1 MTWKAFKKGE
11 CSNCGEKGK
20 QNSNSC
26 QENEVTEVLLC
37 RTAAVDPSVLSEGYK
52 MLGLTKCGTWAKLV
66 ESTSDK
72 EWSQQDR
79 EEWLRQQKEKT
90 AKAELDEQQRLAK
103 LLSID
108 ERDKQYRK
116 ITSKL
121 PLDSRHRK
129 SLEKRGLTKEEID
142 FVFDQHWIRS
152 WNPGQRFFGI
162 SQDLAGVAPV
172 GFGGEVKLLSVPG
185 IAISAC
191 DGSGNML
198 GFQVGADDRQKFGK
212 YLHLSSARKGG
223 NGPHLP
229 NGELP
234 LHTWKHPDAQEIT
247 ETWLVEGS
255 LKSLIAASKIWR
267 TRKDIQVIGASGGQF
282 FGSQE
287 LLTQELQRQTTK
299 RIVLLPDAGTLTNSS
314 ILKQYQRVVDYITS
328 LGYTIDI
335 GWWEQ
340 FSKEDPDADELEDIS
355 AIGFIQS
362 GHFFALANSASL
374 DEVNSTNW
382 AHEQW
387 VKSRKYTPDI
397 VVSNETFRFP
407 ANLPDKGVG
416 VGINAGLGR
425 GKTEA
430 EIEFARTSP
439 NRAHFPTYR
448 NNLSLQTIARAEK
461 VGVYILHIQTDGKL
475 QIKDPNVHLAYCPDS
490 IKHVDGFFEGCDIYL
505 DEICS
510 TIDHIITGGTLG
522 DEQALVIEIFTKALR
537 ECNRFFAIDG
547 NLSDT
552 YMDFL
557 GKISGKKIIKVK
569 DTIKS
574 RPCKFTI
581 VDGVNFEE
589 EVKKKDKSPLIK
601 KMLEDGVRPWINTD
615 SKESSDAL
623 STMFGRNSKSGLLIN
638 RDTSGEDFVKDFLSD
653 PDEYVE
659 KVKPDYV
666 ISSPTMESGNSKVN
680 KDKHFTDKFSFYSGV
695 QGTNAQYQ
703 HAMRLRDNEIPHYI
717 FCPERSF
724 IRDKHAPRTYAVKAY
739 EQILTE
745 KISQS
750 TWLAAAT
757 SEDPE
762 AAMKVMRQA
771 FERNND
777 EWWKLSL
784 KLDVLRK
791 YEKDN
796 YRKCLVYVLEENG
809 HEVEFETWD
818 IDEDIAQEEKEA
830 KEINKKKHALEL
842 KEAQEYATLDEA
854 NKVAKGNPKKE
865 IQRRIEK
872 TRLLDRLPGI
882 QESKIWS
889 VEFIYEFYLKKKDFI
904 TKQYRYFA
912 LVNPEISN
920 KKREV
925 DWFFKSTSEHFS
937 KISIKGLAHD
947 IVRCLRELNVLQFT
961 NGEFHKD
968 CPEVIEFYNLVVND
982 RIYSEILNP
991 GKQTESG
998 KERTELIKKCLDAI
1012 GYKLKSAGKKT
1023 IDGVR
1028 KPVYFATADSPIE
1041 RDEILKCIQRK
1052 YENYL
1057 TSSVVKKVCWKEQD
1071 IEPIPITE
1079 VVAEQQPV
1087 VNADN
1092 TITVEPTP
1100 VYQYEQ
1106 QQQPETIAQINND
1119 AISQV
1124 DIALQ
1129 KAYLGFDLK
1138 QLSTEELWRRRIDRS
1153 LLLSEDV
1160 ARRVYQS
1167 LHQSSQQLLNNVWAR
1182 LTPGVQGEL
1191 CQLFA

>member
-1 MTWKAFKKGE
+1 MKWGE
-11 CSNCGEKGK
+11 SKED
-20 QNSNSC
+20 
-26 QENEVTEVLLC
+26 
-37 RTAAVDPSVLSEGYK
+37 R
-52 MLGLTKCGTWAKLV
+52 
-66 ESTSDK
+66 

-108 ERDKQYRK
+108 ERNKQYRK
-116 ITSKL
+116 ITNKL
-121 PLDSRHRK
+121 ALDSRHRK
-129 SLEKRGLTKEEID
+129 SLQARGLTKEEID
-142 FVFDQHWIRS
+142 FAFDQHWIRS

-162 SQDLAGVAPV
+162 NQDLAGVAPV
-172 GFGGEVKLLSVPG
+172 GFGGEVKLLSVSG
-185 IAISAC
+185 IAIAAC
-191 DGSGNML
+191 DGSSNIL

-212 YLHLSSARKGG
+212 YLHLSSKSKGG

-234 LHTWKHPDAQEIT
+234 LHIWKHPDTQEIT

-255 LKSLIAASKIWR
+255 LKSSITALKVWR
-267 TRKDIQVIGASGGQF
+267 TRKDVQVIGASGGQF
-282 FGSQE
+282 CGSQE

-299 RIVLLPDAGTLTNSS
+299 KIVLLPDAGSLTNSS
-314 ILKQYQRVVDYITS
+314 ILKQYQRVVDYTTS

-340 FSKEDPDADELEDIS
+340 FSKEDPDADELEDIN
-355 AIGFIQS
+355 AIGFIQP
-362 GHFFALANSASL
+362 GQFFALANSASL

-387 VKSRKYTPDI
+387 IKSRKYTPDI
-397 VVSNETFRFP
+397 VLSAEKFRFP
-407 ANLPDKGVG
+407 ANLPDEGVC
-416 VGINAGLGR
+416 VGIKAGLGR

-430 EIEFARTSP
+430 ELEFARTSP
-439 NRAHFPTYR
+439 NRGHFPTYR
-448 NNLSLQTIARAEK
+448 NNLSLQTAARGEK
-461 VGVYILHIQTDGKL
+461 IGVIIIHIQTDGKL
-475 QIKDPNVHLAYCPDS
+475 QIKDPDANLAYCPDS

-505 DEICS
+505 DECCS
-510 TIDHIITGGTLG
+510 TIDHIISGGTLG
-522 DEQALVIEIFTKALR
+522 DEQAEVIEIFTKSLR
-537 ECNRFFAIDG
+537 ECKRVFAIDG
-547 NLSDT
+547 NLSDM

-557 GKISGKKIIKVK
+557 TKISGKKSIKVE
-569 DTIKS
+569 DIIKS

-581 VDGVNFEE
+581 VDGIDFEE
-589 EVKKKDKSPLIK
+589 EIKKRDKSPLVK
-601 KMLEDGVRPWINTD
+601 KMLEDGVRPWTTTD
-615 SKESSDAL
+615 SKEFSDAIN
-623 STMFGRNSKSGLLIN
+623 TIFERNSKPGLVVN

-653 PDEYVE
+653 PNAYIEAS
-659 KVKPDYV
+659 KPNHV
-666 ISSPTMESGNSKVN
+666 TLSPTAESGISVTNESKY
-680 KDKHFTDKFSFYSGV
+680 FTHKFSFYSGV

-703 HAMRLRDNEIPHYI
+703 HAMRLRDNTIPHYI

-724 IRDKHAPRTYAVKAY
+724 IKDKHAPRTYAVKAY
-739 EQILTE
+739 ERILTE

-762 AAMKVMRQA
+762 AAMKVMQQA

-882 QESKIWS
+882 QESKTWS

-912 LVNPEISN
+912 LVNSEISN

-925 DWFFKSTSEHFS
+925 DWFFKTSSEHFS

-947 IVRCLRELNVLQFT
+947 IVRCLRELNVLQFI
-961 NGEFHKD
+961 NSEFHKD
-968 CPEVIEFYNLVVND
+968 SLEVIEFYNKVVND
-982 RIYSEILNP
+982 RIYSDILNP

-1028 KPVYFATADSPIE
+1028 KPVYFATIDSPME

-1057 TSSVVKKVCWKEQD
+1057 TSSIVQKVHWKEQD
-1071 IEPIPITE
+1071 VEPIPVTE

-1100 VYQYEQ
+1100 VYQYEEK
-1106 QQQPETIAQINND
+1106 QQPEVILDVTND
-1119 AISQV
+1119 AIAQV
-1124 DIALQ
+1124 DAALQ

-1138 QLSTEELWRRRIDRS
+1138 QLSIEELWSRRINRS
-1153 LLLSEDV
+1153 LLLGQDI
-1160 ARRVYQS
+1160 AKGVYQS
-1167 LHQSSQQLLNNVWAR
+1167 LHQSSQQLLNNVWTQ